1 MDKKVVVGGT
11 LETLHRGHRVFLQK
25 TFSLDGKIYI
35 GLTSDKMAF
44 ETKGRK
50 VLDFETREK
59 NLRTYVEERFNI
71 KAKIEK
77 IEDKFGPTLEE
88 DFDYIVVS
96 SESRKTALEINEE
109 RQKINKKE
117 IEIVEIELVLAED
130 GKPISSSRIIAG
142 EIDKE
147 GNLVN

>member
-11 LETLHRGHRVFLQK
+11 FETLHRGHRVFLQK
-25 TFSLDGKIYI
+25 AFSLDGEIYI
-35 GLTSDKMAF
+35 GLTSDEMAL

-59 NLRTYVEERFNI
+59 NLRAYVEERFNI
-71 KAKIEK
+71 KTRIEK

-88 DFDYIVVS
+88 YFDYIVVS
-96 SESRKTALEINEE
+96 PESRETALEINKE
-109 RQKINKKE
+109 RQKIDKKE
-117 IEIVEIELVLAED
+117 IEIVEIDFVLAED
-130 GKPISSSRIIAG
+130 GKPISSSRIIMG

-147 GNLVN
+147 GNLIN